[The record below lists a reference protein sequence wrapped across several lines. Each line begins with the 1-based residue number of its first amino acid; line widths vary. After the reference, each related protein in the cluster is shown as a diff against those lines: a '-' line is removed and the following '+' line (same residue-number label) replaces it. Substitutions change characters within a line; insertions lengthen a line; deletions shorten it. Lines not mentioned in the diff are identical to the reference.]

1 MRNFSPESFSFKFK
15 LYSAETSKRGDVFRD
30 FLLRSFHSF
39 SVAGTKGETAENRI
53 SFS

>member
-15 LYSAETSKRGDVFRD
+15 LYSTETSKRGDVFRD